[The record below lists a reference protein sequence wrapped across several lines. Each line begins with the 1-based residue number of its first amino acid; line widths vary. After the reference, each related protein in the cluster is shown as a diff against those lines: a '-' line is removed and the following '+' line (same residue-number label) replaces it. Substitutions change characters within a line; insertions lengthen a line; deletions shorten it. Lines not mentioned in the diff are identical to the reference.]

1 MPELPGSAHA
11 VSTAA
16 TLVQAAQ
23 RTPTN
28 VSLVPIDQALA
39 KRVRSVAQAAE
50 KKREQRDQLIVEAHQ
65 AGASLREI
73 AALVGLSHV
82 GVMKIVAKGE
92 GLEASHIVPLSEGG
106 TNEDE
111 NIEFLT
117 PTEHARKAR
126 RPK

>member
-1 MPELPGSAHA
+1 M
-11 VSTAA
+11 TAA
-16 TLVQAAQ
+16 AT
-23 RTPTN
+23 
-28 VSLVPIDQALA
+28 VSVVPIDQALA

-50 KKREQRDQLIVEAHQ
+50 KKREERDQLIVEAHQ

-82 GVMKIVAKGE
+82 GVMKIVAKNE
-92 GLEASHIVPLSEGG
+92 GLEVSHIVPLSEGG
-106 TNEDE
+106 TADEE

-117 PTEHARKAR
+117 PNEHARKHR